1 MKNLTKIS
9 LLAAI
14 AFAFGSAQATTVTF
28 DSDPTAHGFAPL
40 NVSSSGL
47 DFSVGGNFYGG
58 IWDGSSPNSNGTN
71 NFIYSSDPRA
81 GALTI
86 TKTGGGLFSLSSI
99 DLVVSWYDTNPTE
112 TVMINGN
119 PFLLTQSLTTYNLNL
134 GPLSA
139 VTITGFGEG
148 VYWSADNIVYDA
160 SNAVPEPGPVALL
173 GLALAGLAL
182 SRRKRVAR
190 N

>member
-1 MKNLTKIS
+1 
-9 LLAAI
+9 
-14 AFAFGSAQATTVTF
+14 
-28 DSDPTAHGFAPL
+28 
-40 NVSSSGL
+40 
-47 DFSVGGNFYGG
+47 
-58 IWDGSSPNSNGTN
+58 
-71 NFIYSSDPRA
+71 
-81 GALTI
+81 
-86 TKTGGGLFSLSSI
+86 
-99 DLVVSWYDTNPTE
+99 
-112 TVMINGN
+112 MINGN

-160 SNAVPEPGPVALL
+160 SNAVPEPGSVALL